1 MYEVCFD
8 LCSRLVLDHD
18 EAMFLSIGP
27 HQDTEPRLLC
37 EPDEHN
43 NRWNATK
50 KSWKMLISRFK
61 WSHHQQESRASLQG
75 HAA

>member
-27 HQDTEPRLLC
+27 HQDAEPRLLC
-37 EPDEHN
+37 EPDEQIN
-43 NRWNATK
+43 K
-50 KSWKMLISRFK
+50 LVEM
-61 WSHHQQESRASLQG
+61 QQRKVEKY
-75 HAA
+75 